1 MNPSMAS
8 ASMAP
13 IMRRGPGRRQRPD
26 GGADGQTRVHPRP
39 PGRVLMPGNLGPPP
53 RDYRLM
59 ATTLGVRERRR
70 PLAALLAAE
79 AISTTGSQM
88 TLLALPWFVLVTTGS
103 PARMGVVVAADLVP
117 MVVLALPGGALAGRL
132 GARRTML
139 ACDLARAPLIGLVP
153 LLHAIGLL
161 SFPVLVGLV
170 VLHGLFWPPYWASQG
185 ALLPELVGDDREL
198 LTRASA
204 LFQAATRL
212 TLLVGPALAGVLI
225 GWLGP
230 ANVLIVDA
238 ATYLVAF
245 ALVAGFVPAGRGR
258 AAAAADDL
266 RGMLAGARVLLGD
279 RLLRAWT
286 VSASLSQMG
295 FQTLLIAL
303 PVLAFTSYGQ
313 NPKVAGLLI
322 GAWGGGA
329 LLGSLVALR
338 LPSSLPPLTVGGV
351 AGLGQALPLWL
362 LVVPLP
368 AAAAVAVLGVAGLAN
383 GIRVPPLRA
392 VTLLRMPPSLRV
404 QAMTAEATLPTAA
417 GLLAL
422 ALASPALETLGVT
435 PVLAGVA
442 AVATTAAVT
451 FAAAAMGPEGRAGPA
466 GS

>member
-1 MNPSMAS
+1 
-8 ASMAP
+8 
-13 IMRRGPGRRQRPD
+13 
-26 GGADGQTRVHPRP
+26 
-39 PGRVLMPGNLGPPP
+39 
-53 RDYRLM
+53 
-59 ATTLGVRERRR
+59 
-70 PLAALLAAE
+70 
-79 AISTTGSQM
+79 
-88 TLLALPWFVLVTTGS
+88 
-103 PARMGVVVAADLVP
+103 

-185 ALLPELVGDDREL
+185 ALLPELVDDDREL

-368 AAAAVAVLGVAGLAN
+368 AAGAVAVLGVAGLAN

-451 FAAAAMGPEGRAGPA
+451 FAAVAMGPEGRAGPA

>member
-1 MNPSMAS
+1 
-8 ASMAP
+8 
-13 IMRRGPGRRQRPD
+13 
-26 GGADGQTRVHPRP
+26 
-39 PGRVLMPGNLGPPP
+39 
-53 RDYRLM
+53 M
-59 ATTLGVRERRR
+59 ATTPGVRERHR

-153 LLHAIGLL
+153 LLHALGLL

-185 ALLPELVGDDREL
+185 ALLPELVGDDRGL

-212 TLLVGPALAGVLI
+212 TLLVGPALGGVLI

-230 ANVLIVDA
+230 ANVLVVEA

-258 AAAAADDL
+258 AAAAGDL
-266 RGMLAGARVLLGD
+266 RGMLAGVRVLFRD

-338 LPSSLPPLTVGGV
+338 LPSSLPPLTVGSV

-392 VTLLRMPPSLRV
+392 VTLLRMPPPLRV
-404 QAMTAEATLPTAA
+404 QAMTAEATLPTTA

-422 ALASPALETLGVT
+422 AVASPALETLGVT

-442 AVATTAAVT
+442 AVATTAALT
-451 FAAAAMGPEGRAGPA
+451 FAAVALRPDGRPGPA

>member
-1 MNPSMAS
+1 
-8 ASMAP
+8 
-13 IMRRGPGRRQRPD
+13 
-26 GGADGQTRVHPRP
+26 
-39 PGRVLMPGNLGPPP
+39 
-53 RDYRLM
+53 
-59 ATTLGVRERRR
+59 
-70 PLAALLAAE
+70 
-79 AISTTGSQM
+79 
-88 TLLALPWFVLVTTGS
+88 
-103 PARMGVVVAADLVP
+103 
-117 MVVLALPGGALAGRL
+117 
-132 GARRTML
+132 
-139 ACDLARAPLIGLVP
+139 LIGLVP
-153 LLHAIGLL
+153 LLHALGLL

-212 TLLVGPALAGVLI
+212 TLLVGPALGGVLI

-245 ALVAGFVPAGRGR
+245 ALVAGFVPAGRGP
-258 AAAAADDL
+258 AAAAGDL
-266 RGMLAGARVLLGD
+266 RGMLAGVRVLLGD

-303 PVLAFTSYGQ
+303 PVLAFTRYGQ

-329 LLGSLVALR
+329 LLGSLAALR
-338 LPSSLPPLTVGGV
+338 LPSSLPPLTVGSV

-392 VTLLRMPPSLRV
+392 VTLLRMPPPLRV

-422 ALASPALETLGVT
+422 AVASPALETLGVT

-451 FAAAAMGPEGRAGPA
+451 FAAVAMGPEGRAGSGPR
-466 GS
+466 

>member
-1 MNPSMAS
+1 M
-8 ASMAP
+8 
-13 IMRRGPGRRQRPD
+13 
-26 GGADGQTRVHPRP
+26 V
-39 PGRVLMPGNLGPPP
+39 
-53 RDYRLM
+53 
-59 ATTLGVRERRR
+59 TTPGVRERRR

-153 LLHAIGLL
+153 LLHALGLL

-212 TLLVGPALAGVLI
+212 TLLVGPALGGVLI

-238 ATYLVAF
+238 ATYLTAF

-258 AAAAADDL
+258 AAAAGDL
-266 RGMLAGARVLLGD
+266 RGMLAGVRVLLGD

-313 NPKVAGLLI
+313 DPKVAGLLI

-329 LLGSLVALR
+329 MLGSLVALR
-338 LPSSLPPLTVGGV
+338 LPSSLPPLTVGSV

-422 ALASPALETLGVT
+422 AVASPALETLGVT

-451 FAAAAMGPEGRAGPA
+451 FAAVAMGPEGRAGPA
-466 GS
+466 GP

>member
-1 MNPSMAS
+1 M
-8 ASMAP
+8 
-13 IMRRGPGRRQRPD
+13 
-26 GGADGQTRVHPRP
+26 V
-39 PGRVLMPGNLGPPP
+39 
-53 RDYRLM
+53 
-59 ATTLGVRERRR
+59 TTPGVRERRR

-153 LLHAIGLL
+153 LLHALGLL

-198 LTRASA
+198 LTQASA

-212 TLLVGPALAGVLI
+212 TLLVGPAMGGVLI

-258 AAAAADDL
+258 AAAAGDL
-266 RGMLAGARVLLGD
+266 RGMLAGVRVLLGD

-329 LLGSLVALR
+329 MVGSLVALR
-338 LPSSLPPLTVGGV
+338 LPSSLPPLTVGSV

-422 ALASPALETLGVT
+422 AVASPALETLGVT

-466 GS
+466 GP